1 MQQPNLMST
10 LSRSAVT
17 LNAPVP
23 EVPVPDHGRHMVQ
36 FYHDDNFLLEAVS
49 RFVGPALACGD
60 AAVVIAT
67 QAHREGLEHL
77 LKSHGLDI
85 SKAARQGRYLT
96 LDATEALAQIMVNG
110 LPDAERFANVIGSAL
125 ARASAALTSERSQ
138 LAAFGEMVNV
148 LWATGQY
155 EAALRLEQ
163 LWNDLARNH
172 SFSLLCA
179 YPLSGFNS
187 PKHTEP
193 FLKICREHSSVIPS
207 ESYVT
212 LPTDKERLRNITEL
226 QQTAMVFE
234 KGTALLRSEE
244 RFRLFVESVRDY
256 AIFMLDPEGR
266 VSTWNNGAERIK
278 GYKAWE
284 IVGKHLSVFYPEE
297 DLQTRKPWRELEV
310 AAQEGRFEDE
320 GWRLRKDG
328 SRFWA
333 NVIITALKD
342 ENGQLY
348 GFGKVTRD
356 FTDRM
361 RSQEALQQANE
372 QLANEV
378 QERTRAERKLYE
390 SEQSLRRLS
399 LHLLRTQDE
408 ERRRIGRDLH
418 DSLGQYLATLKINL
432 DSLQLALPPNE
443 GAHSQIAQC
452 VSLAEEAIK
461 EVRTISY
468 LLYPPMLEELGLK
481 SAIPWYLDG
490 FTNRSGIKASLEI
503 PADFGRLPRDVELA
517 LFRVLQESLTNVHR
531 HSGSPR
537 VVIRLGH
544 ENGTAILEIEDHG
557 KGLPPSML
565 NGDRTGLPISPG
577 VGLRGMDE
585 RMRQLGGR
593 VELCAGK
600 KGAIVRAIVPVQQD
614 RSSPSVKEKE
624 PASAVERNTGD
635 RKVRRPRPA

>member
-1 MQQPNLMST
+1 
-10 LSRSAVT
+10 
-17 LNAPVP
+17 
-23 EVPVPDHGRHMVQ
+23 
-36 FYHDDNFLLEAVS
+36 
-49 RFVGPALACGD
+49 VGPALACGD

-67 QAHREGLEHL
+67 QAHREGLEQL

-96 LDATEALAQIMVNG
+96 LDATETLAQIMVNG

-125 ARASAALTSERSQ
+125 ARAAAALTSERSQ

-163 LWNDLARNH
+163 LWNDLARHH

-193 FLKICREHSSVIPS
+193 FLRICKEHSSVIPS
-207 ESYVT
+207 ESYVS

-234 KGTALLRSEE
+234 RGAALLRSEE

-256 AIFMLDPEGR
+256 AIFMLDPQGR
-266 VSTWNNGAERIK
+266 VSTWNSGAERIK

-297 DLQTRKPWRELEV
+297 DLRTRKPWRELEV

-443 GAHSQIAQC
+443 EAHSQIAQC

-490 FTNRSGIKASLEI
+490 FTSRSGIKVSLEI
-503 PADFGRLPRDVELA
+503 PADFVRLPRDVELA

-531 HSGSPR
+531 HSGSPT
-537 VVIRLGH
+537 VVIRLGQ
-544 ENGTAILEIEDHG
+544 ENGATILQIEDQG

-565 NGDRTGLPISPG
+565 NSDGSGLPMTPG

-614 RSSPSVKEKE
+614 CSRSAEQKE
-624 PASAVERNTGD
+624 PVPAVERKAGD
-635 RKVRRPRPA
+635 REVRQPQPA

>member
-1 MQQPNLMST
+1 MST
-10 LSRSAVT
+10 LSRSAVV

-23 EVPVPDHGRHMVQ
+23 EVPVPDHDGHVVQ
-36 FYHDDNFLLEAVS
+36 FYHDDNVLLEAVS

-67 QAHREGLEHL
+67 QAHRECLEQL
-77 LKSHGLDI
+77 LKSHGLDM

-96 LDATEALAQIMVNG
+96 LDATQALSQIMVNG
-110 LPDAERFANVIGSAL
+110 LPDAERFANVIGSTL
-125 ARASAALTSERSQ
+125 TRARAALSSERSQ

-179 YPLSGFNS
+179 YSLSGFNN

-193 FLKICREHSSVIPS
+193 FLKIGKEHSAVVPS
-207 ESYVT
+207 ESYVR
-212 LPTDKERLRNITEL
+212 LPTDRERLRNITEL
-226 QQTAMVFE
+226 QQKAMVF
-234 KGTALLRSEE
+234 GGGAALLRSEE

-256 AIFMLDPEGR
+256 AIFMLDTEGR
-266 VSTWNNGAERIK
+266 VSTWNSGAERIK

-297 DLQTRKPWRELEV
+297 DLRTRKPWRELEI
-310 AAQEGRFEDE
+310 ATQEGRFEDE
-320 GWRLRKDG
+320 GWRIRKDG

-361 RSQEALQQANE
+361 RSQEALEQANE
-372 QLANEV
+372 HLANEV

-443 GAHSQIAQC
+443 GVHSQIAQC

-503 PADFGRLPRDVELA
+503 PADFGRLPRDVELSF
-517 LFRVLQESLTNVHR
+517 FRVLQESLTNVHR
-531 HSGSPR
+531 HSGSPT
-537 VVIRLGH
+537 VVIRLSQ
-544 ENGTAILEIEDHG
+544 ENGATILEIEDQG
-557 KGLPPSML
+557 KGLPPAML
-565 NGDRTGLPISPG
+565 NGDGTGLPIAPG

-593 VELCAGK
+593 VELCAGE
-600 KGAIVRAIVPVQQD
+600 KGAIVRAVVPVHQD
-614 RSSPSVKEKE
+614 RSRSAEPKE
-624 PASAVERNTGD
+624 PVSGPT
-635 RKVRRPRPA
+635 

>member
-23 EVPVPDHGRHMVQ
+23 EVPVPDHGGHMVQ

-67 QAHREGLEHL
+67 QAHREGLEQL

-85 SKAARQGRYLT
+85 SKVARQGRYLT
-96 LDATEALAQIMVNG
+96 LDATEALAQI
-110 LPDAERFANVIGSAL
+110 
-125 ARASAALTSERSQ
+125 
-138 LAAFGEMVNV
+138 MVNV

-503 PADFGRLPRDVELA
+503 PADFGRLPREVELA

-531 HSGSPR
+531 HSGSPT

-557 KGLPPSML
+557 NGLPPSML
-565 NGDRTGLPISPG
+565 NGDRTGLPITPG

-624 PASAVERNTGD
+624 PASAVERKTGD

>member
-1 MQQPNLMST
+1 MEEPSLMSN
-10 LSRSAVT
+10 LSRSALAV
-17 LNAPVP
+17 NAPVT
-23 EVPVPDHGRHMVQ
+23 EVPVPDYGGHVVQ

-67 QAHREGLEHL
+67 QAHRAGLEEL

-96 LDATEALAQIMVNG
+96 LDATEALSQIMVNG
-110 LPDAERFANVIGSAL
+110 LPDPERFTNVIGSTL
-125 ARASAALTSERSQ
+125 ARAAAALTSKRSQ
-138 LAAFGEMVNV
+138 LAAFGEMVNE

-163 LWNDLARNH
+163 LWNDLARSH

-179 YPLSGFNS
+179 YPLPGFNS

-193 FLKICREHSSVIPS
+193 FLRICKEHSSVIPS
-207 ESYVT
+207 ESYVS
-212 LPTDKERLRNITEL
+212 LPTVKERLRNITEL

-234 KGTALLRSEE
+234 KGAALLRSEE

-256 AIFMLDPEGR
+256 AIFMLDTEGR
-266 VSTWNNGAERIK
+266 VSTWNSGAERIK

-284 IVGKHLSVFYPEE
+284 IVGKHFSVFYPEE
-297 DLQTRKPWRELEV
+297 DLRTRKPWRELEI
-310 AAQEGRFEDE
+310 AAKEGRFEDE

-361 RSQEALQQANE
+361 RNQEALQRANE
-372 QLANEV
+372 QLAKEV
-378 QERTRAERKLYE
+378 QERTSAERKLYE

-432 DSLQLALPPNE
+432 DSLQLALLPNE
-443 GAHSQIAQC
+443 GSHSQIAQC

-481 SAIPWYLDG
+481 SAIPWYLEG

-503 PADFGRLPRDVELA
+503 HPDFGRLPRDVELS

-531 HSGSPR
+531 HSGSPT
-537 VVIRLGH
+537 VIIRLGQ
-544 ENGTAILEIEDHG
+544 ENGAAILQIEDQG
-557 KGLPPSML
+557 KGLPPAML
-565 NGDRTGLPISPG
+565 NGDGTGLPVSPG
-577 VGLRGMDE
+577 VGLRGMGE

-593 VELCAGK
+593 VELCAGE

-614 RSSPSVKEKE
+614 RSPSAEPKE
-624 PASAVERNTGD
+624 PVSVVERRN
-635 RKVRRPRPA
+635 VRQPQPA